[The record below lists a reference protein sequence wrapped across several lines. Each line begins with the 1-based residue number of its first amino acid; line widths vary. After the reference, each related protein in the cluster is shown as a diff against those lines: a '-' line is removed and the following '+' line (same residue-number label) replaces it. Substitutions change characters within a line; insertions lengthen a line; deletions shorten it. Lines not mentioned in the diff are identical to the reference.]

1 MDNIKVYRV
10 EHTPKEKGLWR
21 KFDGTWEPLF
31 DMLTD
36 GKCRDLPMEFDPIYG
51 EEGTRWFASAPSKE
65 TLQKWF
71 SKRDLEELVSNG
83 FTINEFT
90 VSRYKI
96 LNEFEYIF
104 PRENIVE
111 RRILD
116 VRDIYPLTLVEK
128 RLIFSDLAARVGTN
142 TKIKLSFNITNVND
156 LNEETITHHES
167 NSTIRGAFALED
179 DFVIVDSG
187 HHWHDLEDIKPY
199 LRPMED
205 MTDEEWEEYYSFDI
219 YVHLEDGTK
228 VPNSAIFD
236 FLNYHHIDFNGL
248 ILKGY
253 ALKAEEG
260 MYD

>member
-71 SKRDLEELVSNG
+71 SRLDLVELVANG

-104 PRENIVE
+104 PRENIVDYKKLS
-111 RRILD
+111 IN
-116 VRDIYPLTLVEK
+116 DIYPLTLEEK
-128 RLIFSDLAARVGTN
+128 KLLFSDFTSRVGTH
-142 TKIKLSFNITNVND
+142 TFMKLSFNIHEFND
-156 LNEETITHHES
+156 SNEEKITHFET
-167 NSTIRGAFALED
+167 NDTIRGTVALED
-179 DFVIVDSG
+179 NFVVIDSG
-187 HHWHDLEDIKPY
+187 HNWHYVEEVMSY
-199 LRPMED
+199 LRPMSS
-205 MTDEEWEEYYSFDI
+205 MTEEEKGVVSRM
-219 YVHLEDGTK
+219 VNNHLYGDCSRSG
-228 VPNSAIFD
+228 AISD
-236 FLNYHHIDFNGL
+236 YLDSIHIDYRDLISKGL
-248 ILKGY
+248 
-253 ALKAEEG
+253 AFKAEEG